1 LRAGD
6 RDARFANMMGY
17 TQEELEDN
25 FGAYLKPLAEKQNID
40 YNDFLAKIKLWY
52 DGFRFE
58 NSGKKITLIGA
69 NFDSKTGKITDYKIE
84 PNK

>member
-1 LRAGD
+1 MIGVYIQAEARTFDGRVDAFAAYGD
-6 RDARFANMMGY
+6 NAYIFEFKLDSTAEVA
-17 TQEELEDN
+17 LEQIKTKEY
-25 FGAYLKPLAEKQNID
+25 FKQ
-40 YNDFLAKIKLWY
+40 
-52 DGFRFE
+52 FE